1 MSKSTPDIRPPLQR
15 IQELETQVRHL
26 GNELRLTREE
36 YEDATSKYLDIYC
49 KLEEKVR
56 ERTRELDAVN
66 GRLLR
71 EIEERKRTE
80 AEKEQLIAQLQKA
93 MQEVKVLS
101 GFLPICASCKKIRD
115 DSGYWSQIEEYISKH
130 SNALFSHGICP
141 DCVRQ
146 LYPDFHEELQRR
158 KKK

>member
-1 MSKSTPDIRPPLQR
+1 MSNSDSELRQR
-15 IQELETQVRHL
+15 ILELETQVRHL

-36 YEDATSKYLDIYC
+36 YEEATSKYLDIYFN
-49 KLEEKVR
+49 LEKKIS
-56 ERTRELDAVN
+56 ERTRELDAAN
-66 GRLLR
+66 GKLLC

-115 DSGYWSQIEEYISKH
+115 DTGYWRQIEEYISRH

-141 DCVRQ
+141 DCSKK
-146 LYPDFHEELQRR
+146 LYPEVHEELQRR
-158 KKK
+158 AKTKE

>member
-1 MSKSTPDIRPPLQR
+1 MSSSDADLRQR
-15 IQELETQVRHL
+15 IQELETEVRHL

-49 KLEEKVR
+49 NLEKKIS
-56 ERTRELDAVN
+56 ERTRELDAAN
-66 GRLLR
+66 GKLVL

-141 DCVRQ
+141 DCVKK
-146 LYPDFHEELQRR
+146 LYPDFHDELRR
-158 KKK
+158 RTKK

>member
-1 MSKSTPDIRPPLQR
+1 MSSSDADLRQR
-15 IQELETQVRHL
+15 IQELETEVRHL

-49 KLEEKVR
+49 NLEKKIS
-56 ERTRELDAVN
+56 ERTRELDAAN
-66 GRLLR
+66 GKLVL

-80 AEKEQLIAQLQKA
+80 AEKEQLIVQLQKA

-141 DCVRQ
+141 DCVKK
-146 LYPDFHEELQRR
+146 LYPDFHDELRR
-158 KKK
+158 RTKK

>member
-1 MSKSTPDIRPPLQR
+1 MSSSDADLRQR
-15 IQELETQVRHL
+15 IQELETEVRHL

-49 KLEEKVR
+49 NLEKKIS
-56 ERTRELDAVN
+56 ERTRELDAAN
-66 GRLLR
+66 GKLVL

-141 DCVRQ
+141 DCVKK
-146 LYPDFHEELQRR
+146 LYPDFHAELRR
-158 KKK
+158 RTKK

>member
-1 MSKSTPDIRPPLQR
+1 MSSSDPELLQR
-15 IQELETQVRHL
+15 IHELEIQVRHL
-26 GNELRLTREE
+26 GNELRLTKEE
-36 YEDATSKYLDIYC
+36 YEDASAKYLDIYC
-49 KLEEKVR
+49 RLEKKVG
-56 ERTRELDAVN
+56 ERTRDLDEAN
-66 GRLLR
+66 GKLMQ

-115 DSGYWSQIEEYISKH
+115 DTGYWRQIEDYISKH

-141 DCVRQ
+141 DCSKK
-146 LYPDFHEELQRR
+146 LYPEFHEELQRR